1 MIVFGANV
9 NKHDAN
15 QFTAVD
21 LAVNHGKMPKTESIL
36 RELGAKGS
44 VDQMAQ
50 CKTKVPRMFSFAQR
64 LHIPKKEERLCT
76 NDNINEFVKRKGTNA
91 LYRELEINV
100 SRRMS
105 MSSTIGGHDDA
116 YSLVLQQREIALY
129 NKTLKKPKQIVTEHG
144 IRGGSRLLFLDGG
157 GLKGLVQLEVLM
169 ELEERTQ
176 CSISD
181 LFDWIV
187 GTSTGGII
195 ALAIV
200 YGELLSIM
208 CIHLSYF

>member
-1 MIVFGANV
+1 
-9 NKHDAN
+9 
-15 QFTAVD
+15 VD
-21 LAVNHGKMPKTESIL
+21 LAINNGRMSKIESML

-44 VDQMAQ
+44 VDQMAHS
-50 CKTKVPRMFSFAQR
+50 KTKVPRMFSFAQKI
-64 LHIPKKEERLCT
+64 HVPKKKERLCT
-76 NDNINEFVKRKGTNA
+76 NDNITEFVKRRGTNA
-91 LYRELEINV
+91 LYRELEINI

-105 MSSTIGGHDDA
+105 MSSTIGGPDDT
-116 YSLVLQQREIALY
+116 YSLLLQQREIALY
-129 NKTLKKPKQIVTEHG
+129 NKTLKKPKQTVTEHG

-200 YGELLSIM
+200 YGEHIVKNNIHSTL
-208 CIHLSYF
+208 CII